1 MLKPMK
7 RTLLL
12 FSLVFLVGSCA
23 LFTPRIPYRM
33 GMSEG
38 KFLRQNR
45 DAVISQLNEG
55 EKVYRVN
62 QGDRFYI
69 LATFVNGEL
78 TDLEEKELVP
88 AWPQQKIM
96 DPNNPNQRQ

>member
-1 MLKPMK
+1 MLNHTK
-7 RTLLL
+7 RIILL

-23 LFTPRIPYRM
+23 LFTPRIPYQL
-33 GMSEG
+33 GMSESR
-38 KFLRQNR
+38 FLRQNR
-45 DAVISQLNEG
+45 EAVISQLNEG

-88 AWPQQKIM
+88 AWPQQRTM